1 MRKTLY
7 IVTSNRGK
15 LTELSSLALEYGIE
29 LVPTDV
35 PKLEVQS
42 DELEVIASYA
52 ALTALLMVRKPLIV
66 EDSGLFIEVLNGFPG
81 SMSSYFYKKLGV
93 KGILKLMEGL
103 DRRDAYFK
111 SVIAY
116 ASPDTGVKVFTGVVY
131 GSIAYE
137 VRGTGGF
144 GFDPIFI
151 PRGYER
157 TFAEMSVDEK
167 NRVSHRGLAFKK
179 FIEWF
184 NNNF

>member
-1 MRKTLY
+1 LRRSLDL
-7 IVTSNRGK
+7 VTSNRGK
-15 LTELSSLALEYGIE
+15 LTELSALALEYGIE
-29 LVPTDV
+29 LIPADV
-35 PKLEVQS
+35 PKFEVQS

-52 ALTALLMVRKPLIV
+52 ALTALLVVRKPLIV

-93 KGILKLMEGL
+93 KGVLKLLEGL
-103 DRRDAYFK
+103 DRREAYFK

-137 VRGTGGF
+137 ARGTGGF

-157 TFAEMSVDEK
+157 TFAEMCLEEK
-167 NRVSHRGLAFKK
+167 NRVSHRGLAFKN
-179 FIEWF
+179 FVEWF